1 MAIKKMTCPRGHGDM
16 ELTGIKRTNNFRGVE
31 IAYETDTY
39 VCPECGLE
47 AATVAQA
54 GATQR
59 AISDAYRKKM
69 DLLTGEEIKTLRKQI
84 GLNQQELAD
93 LVNVGVASIKRWETG
108 LIQSKAMDH
117 ALRVHLQGYYFTN
130 IHSGN
135 RELSIPRIKLVA
147 RAFEKRLG
155 RKLLKKTDKMLFA
168 AKYLWYADMLAFRDL
183 RRSMT
188 GVQYAALPYGP
199 QLNNYSDLIDK
210 IKNADESSAEPI
222 IKEGIRIIE
231 KITKAF
237 PSEQMVYDAAHRE
250 AVWKRTPVGA
260 TIPYTAACELTGIE
274 D

>member
-16 ELTGIKRTNNFRGVE
+16 ESKRIKRTTNFRGVD
-31 IAYETDTY
+31 IGYETDIY
-39 VCPECGLE
+39 VCTECGLE
-47 AATVAQA
+47 AATVAQG

-69 DLLTGEEIKTLRKQI
+69 NLLTGEEIRTLRRQR
-84 GLNQQELAD
+84 GLSQQGLAD
-93 LVNVGVASIKRWETG
+93 LINVGVASIKRWETG

-117 ALRVHLQGYYFTN
+117 ALRVHLQGYDFTN
-130 IHSGN
+130 THSGN
-135 RELSIPRIKLVA
+135 RELSIPRIKLVI

-188 GVQYAALPYGP
+188 GAEYAALPYGP
-199 QLNNYSDLIDK
+199 QLNNYSDLIDE
-210 IKNADESSAEPI
+210 IKKADETSAEPLTI
-222 IKEGIRIIE
+222 EEIRIIE
-231 KITKAF
+231 KIIKAF

-250 AVWKRTPVGA
+250 DVWQRTPVGA
-260 TIPYTAACELTGIE
+260 TIPYTAAYELIE
-274 D
+274 I